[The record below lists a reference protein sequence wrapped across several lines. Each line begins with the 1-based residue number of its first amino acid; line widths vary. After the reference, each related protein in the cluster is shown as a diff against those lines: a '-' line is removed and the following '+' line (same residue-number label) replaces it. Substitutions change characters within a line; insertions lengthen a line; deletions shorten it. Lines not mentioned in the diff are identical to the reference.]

1 MVDPLSSPAMPQQT
15 SSTRDTRIAAD
26 SAWTAADSAEL
37 YQVEAWSDGYFEV
50 RADGRLCVAPPDGGA
65 KIDLYEVIEGLR
77 ERGLATPVVLR
88 FQEILA
94 DRLQRIHE
102 VFTRAAA
109 ENNYR
114 GRYLTVYPIKV
125 NQQRPVVEQVFE
137 QGAAFGSGLEV
148 GSKPELLAVM
158 AVTADDRD
166 ARPIICNGFKDSAY
180 IEAVVLA
187 TKLGRNII
195 PVVENL
201 AELRMLIG
209 HAERYEVRPVI
220 GARIK
225 LSHRGAG
232 RWGASVGDRSK
243 FGLFSSE
250 LLDMVALLREH
261 DMLDTLQLLH
271 GHPGSQLQDIRRV
284 KEMIGE
290 LAHVYAEL
298 QGLGAAMGYID
309 IGGGLGVDYDGSRT
323 NSSSSMN
330 YTLEEYA
337 AEVVH
342 RIGNVCD
349 DRNIEHP
356 TIVSESGRAVAA
368 HHSVLVF
375 DVLGVSAR
383 DRFVIQE
390 SVNDLDP
397 DAPQPIYDLFEAFAS
412 VREDNLIE
420 CYHDAVEGR
429 RQATELFAL
438 GFLSLQLRGLAERLF
453 WSTSSK
459 IQKLAGRLEELPEE
473 LEHLEQMLADT
484 YFCNLS
490 IFQSLPDIWAVGQ
503 LFPIMPIHRLDEE
516 PVRRGVLAD
525 VTCDSDGRI
534 DRFTDVRDVRRALPL
549 HEPRE
554 GEPYYLA
561 ALLVGAYQE
570 TLGDLHNLFGDA
582 HVVHIQ
588 TTAEGGWRIEEI
600 VKGDTASEVLRYV
613 QYDPERMHTQ
623 LSRDCE
629 LAIEEQR
636 LTVAESRA
644 LLGFYESALAGYT
657 YLSEG

>member
-1 MVDPLSSPAMPQQT
+1 
-15 SSTRDTRIAAD
+15 
-26 SAWTAADSAEL
+26 
-37 YQVEAWSDGYFEV
+37 
-50 RADGRLCVAPPDGGA
+50 
-65 KIDLYEVIEGLR
+65 
-77 ERGLATPVVLR
+77 
-88 FQEILA
+88 
-94 DRLQRIHE
+94 
-102 VFTRAAA
+102 
-109 ENNYR
+109 
-114 GRYLTVYPIKV
+114 
-125 NQQRPVVEQVFE
+125 
-137 QGAAFGSGLEV
+137 
-148 GSKPELLAVM
+148 
-158 AVTADDRD
+158 
-166 ARPIICNGFKDSAY
+166 
-180 IEAVVLA
+180 
-187 TKLGRNII
+187 
-195 PVVENL
+195 
-201 AELRMLIG
+201 
-209 HAERYEVRPVI
+209 
-220 GARIK
+220 
-225 LSHRGAG
+225 
-232 RWGASVGDRSK
+232 
-243 FGLFSSE
+243 
-250 LLDMVALLREH
+250 
-261 DMLDTLQLLH
+261 
-271 GHPGSQLQDIRRV
+271 
-284 KEMIGE
+284 
-290 LAHVYAEL
+290 
-298 QGLGAAMGYID
+298 
-309 IGGGLGVDYDGSRT
+309 
-323 NSSSSMN
+323 MN

-390 SVNDLDP
+390 SVDDLDP